1 MAANLPWDITIEI
14 LSRLPV
20 KSLVRFKCVSKSF
33 YSLISQNSQFQRKHL
48 DQSTRHDL
56 IFNLQHGPEHLFS
69 CSLSS
74 LSSDDHDQEGVIELA
89 YPIKVKHSGYMTV
102 SRSCNGLFCI
112 QDIARIVCIWN
123 PSTRELRRL
132 PDCPRAN
139 DRIACSLGYDSSSD
153 DYKVLSIHK
162 SIIGDRAARAR
173 TVFQLISLKRDSSWR
188 KILDLPGMKFSLHG
202 SYDFYN
208 GAFYWIENIHRYSG
222 CYEPLVIASFD
233 IKEEKIKKFELSPP
247 TRYSDQYTVFD
258 VSVLG
263 GKLCLYTIGSDTSFD
278 LWVIEEY
285 GVMKKMLS
293 IRVNEIRRHVA
304 QVFKPL
310 YLFEDGK
317 IMLHTS
323 INWIEQVDIYK
334 DGDSA
339 PKTTAASCKIRR
351 AYICNET
358 LISPQG

>member
-33 YSLISQNSQFQRKHL
+33 YSLISQDSQFKRKHL

-56 IFNLQHGPEHLFS
+56 IVNLEHGPERLFS
-69 CSLSS
+69 SSLSY
-74 LSSDDHDQEGVIELA
+74 LSSDDHDQEGVIELP
-89 YPIKVKHSGYMTV
+89 YPIKDNFSEYMTV

-112 QDIARIVCIWN
+112 QDIAGIVFIWN

-132 PDCPRAN
+132 PDCPRTN
-139 DRIACSLGYDSSSD
+139 DRIAYSLGYDSSSD
-153 DYKVLSIHK
+153 DYIVLSIHK
-162 SIIGDRAARAR
+162 SIIGDCAARAR

-188 KILDLPGMKFSLHG
+188 KILDLPGMKFSLYG

-208 GAFYWIENIHRYSG
+208 GAFYWTENIFIYSRRYG
-222 CYEPLVIASFD
+222 PLVISSFD
-233 IKEEKIKKFELSPP
+233 IKEEKIKKIELSPP
-247 TRYSDQYTVFD
+247 SRYSDQYTIFD

-263 GKLCLYTIGSDTSFD
+263 GKLCLYSLSSVTSFD

-285 GVMKKMLS
+285 GVMKKILS
-293 IRVNEIRRHVA
+293 IRLNEIQRYAA

-317 IMLHTS
+317 IMLHTR
-323 INWIEQVDIYK
+323 INRIEQVDIYK

-339 PKTTAASCKIRR
+339 PKTTAASCKILR
-351 AYICNET
+351 AYIYNET